1 MARRVFRRQ
10 VARAFVIDRGLDAL
24 IRMQYLG
31 YHEGNYEYEVSI
43 NENYKLRP
51 ILNKAE
57 KSRFFTPRNFFFPAG
72 ANTASGS
79 YQGIKN
85 TSRFILM

>member
-1 MARRVFRRQ
+1 MARRVFRRE

-43 NENYKLRP
+43 NENYCCC
-51 ILNKAE
+51 
-57 KSRFFTPRNFFFPAG
+57 
-72 ANTASGS
+72 
-79 YQGIKN
+79 GI
-85 TSRFILM
+85 IMEVL